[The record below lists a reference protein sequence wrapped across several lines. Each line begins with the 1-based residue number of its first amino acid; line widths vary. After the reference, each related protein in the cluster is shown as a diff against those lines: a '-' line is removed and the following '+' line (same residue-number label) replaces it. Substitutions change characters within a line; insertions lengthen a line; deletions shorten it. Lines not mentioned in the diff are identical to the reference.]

1 MELNDLLL
9 NLIDLCLNVHGEVSM
24 LLGKLTVLLVQSS
37 FDWID
42 NGRVFDTYGVLGK
55 EGTISW
61 KMLTQCL
68 TSKCFLACGTS
79 RSF

>member
-9 NLIDLCLNVHGEVSM
+9 NLIDLRLNVNGEVSV

-37 FDWID
+37 FDRVD
-42 NGRVFDTYGVLGK
+42 NGRVFNTYGILG
-55 EGTISW
+55 EGNAIS
-61 KMLTQCL
+61 LTVTSEFV
-68 TSKCFLACGTS
+68 TSKCFRACGMS